1 MNWNIIESGIKHHN
15 LHQWNL
21 GSQYDKLVIVESGVK
36 HPLPLFAMQ
45 GLFRPTIF
53 QSYTTFCQSHFM
65 TFICQHLSVP
75 CSNSSVLLTVLS
87 GVNNIL
93 IFPETILFIRHTYYC
108 GICQKIRCIES
119 NTTGHYTIY
128 IQSNLHMQS
137 PLLSSYLY

>member
-87 GVNNIL
+87 GVNNIWSFL
-93 IFPETILFIRHTYYC
+93 KPYFLFVIHITVVFVKKSDVLNQTQQVIILFIYSQTYTC
-108 GICQKIRCIES
+108 S
-119 NTTGHYTIY
+119 H
-128 IQSNLHMQS
+128 
-137 PLLSSYLY
+137 LY